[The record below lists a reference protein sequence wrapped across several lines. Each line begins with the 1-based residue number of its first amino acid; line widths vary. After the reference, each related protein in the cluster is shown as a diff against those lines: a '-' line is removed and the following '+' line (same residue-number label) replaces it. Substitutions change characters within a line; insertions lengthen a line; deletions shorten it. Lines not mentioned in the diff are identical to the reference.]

1 MLAGRAVPRKR
12 VLGAPLFD
20 EGAVVEV
27 TIEVAAG
34 TTFQGRN
41 SARLAFTANQFE
53 CEILLTSGPWVANA
67 KHVMEVM
74 RLSARA
80 GTHIRIQADG
90 VDEAAAVVTIA
101 ALLRGEALP
110 KAL

>member
-1 MLAGRAVPRKR
+1 MSLEVHYF
-12 VLGAPLFD
+12 FD

-27 TIEVAAG
+27 TIEVTAKNG
-34 TTFQGRN
+34 FQGRN

-53 CEILLTSGPWVANA
+53 CQTLLTSGPWIANA
-67 KHVMEVM
+67 KDVMEVM
-74 RLSARA
+74 RLSARV
-80 GTHIRIQADG
+80 GTHVRIQADG

-110 KAL
+110 KSL

>member
-1 MLAGRAVPRKR
+1 
-12 VLGAPLFD
+12 
-20 EGAVVEV
+20 
-27 TIEVAAG
+27 
-34 TTFQGRN
+34 
-41 SARLAFTANQFE
+41 LAFTASQFE

-67 KHVMEVM
+67 KNMMEVM

-80 GTHIRIQADG
+80 GTRVRIQADG

-110 KAL
+110 KSL

>member
-1 MLAGRAVPRKR
+1 
-12 VLGAPLFD
+12 
-20 EGAVVEV
+20 VVEV
-27 TIEVAAG
+27 TVEVTAN
-34 TTFQGRN
+34 TEFQGRN

-53 CEILLTSGPWVANA
+53 CTILLTSGQWVANA
-67 KHVMEVM
+67 KDVMEVM

-80 GTHIRIQADG
+80 GTHVRVGAEG

-110 KAL
+110 KSL